1 MKRVLAIAIGLSGC
15 MAPTYI
21 QPTPINPPPHPL
33 TRRPADSVEVFAST
47 RPERPFV
54 DVAYLQATLRTSDGF
69 GSIVADFRAK
79 AGAMGCD
86 AIIFNGHDA
95 KTDYSATCIVYR

>member
-1 MKRVLAIAIGLSGC
+1 MKRVLALAIGLAGC
-15 MAPTYI
+15 MVPTYI
-21 QPTPINPPPHPL
+21 QPTPINPSPHPL

-54 DVAYLQATLRTSDGF
+54 DVAYLQATIANVNGF
-69 GSIVADFRAK
+69 GTIVADFRAK
-79 AGAMGCD
+79 AAAMGCD

-95 KTDYSATCIVYR
+95 KADYSATCIVYR